1 MIKFLLIKKLTS
13 NTKKNKKKLKFFS
26 ELGIF
31 LVLSALISSGISIYF
46 ELHLNK
52 KNSELVKLEL
62 EEFKIQ
68 EWLSDSSGRNLD
80 NKIGKFTHDTIEE
93 SNLINISKKRYY
105 FYLLSWYPLTI
116 NYAIEDIDLIENKD
130 LKKKY
135 NILDIKDTNEKVLEY
150 IYDVYEKLPQNNKS
164 NLTQSEVNELEQI
177 FNDLFFKDIKLHLEK
192 SEFNTHQ
199 INLFFQDYNRIIDIE
214 KRKTRKEIL
223 NITNKSTDAILF
235 AFIFQ
240 FFVFS
245 FVQIFELREIS

>member
-31 LVLSALISSGISIYF
+31 LVLSALISSGISIYYEF
-46 ELHLNK
+46 QLNK

-93 SNLINISKKRYY
+93 NNLINISKKRYY
-105 FYLLSWYPLTI
+105 FYLLTWYPFTI
-116 NYAIEDIDLIENKD
+116 NYAIKDIDFIENKD

-135 NILDIKDTNEKVLEY
+135 DFKNIKDTNEKVLKY
-150 IYDVYEKLPQNNKS
+150 IYEVYEKLPQNDKL
-164 NLTQSEVNELEQI
+164 NLTQFEVNELEQI
-177 FNDLFFKDIKLHLEK
+177 FNDLFFQDIKLYLEK
-192 SEFNTHQ
+192 SEFNTRQ
-199 INLFFQDYNRIIDIE
+199 INLFFQEYNKIIDIE
-214 KRKTRKEIL
+214 KRKIRKEIL

-235 AFIFQ
+235 AFLFQ

-245 FVQIFELREIS
+245 FIQIFELREIS